1 LKKKQ
6 TIIKKWE
13 RWKNFIRKSSIGDDD
28 MNWNKKS
35 VLVTG
40 AGGFIGS
47 HLTEYL
53 AELGA
58 NIKTFVRYNSR
69 NDWGMLEL
77 LPKETLN
84 QTEVIMGDLKDA
96 DAVRTATKDVDI
108 IFHLGSVIAI
118 PYSYIHPRETIE
130 TNILGTLNVLTA
142 AKENGIEKL
151 VHTSTSEVYGTAQYV
166 PIDEN
171 HPLQGQS
178 PYSASKI
185 GADKTAESFF
195 RSFNLPV
202 AIIRPF
208 NTFGPRQSARA
219 VIPTIITQALT
230 KEKVFLGSLHP
241 TRDYTYVKDVAKAFI
256 KVAESP
262 KSVGEVINIGSNF
275 EISIGDLANKI
286 ISLGGKNTEIITD
299 PARVRP
305 QDSEV
310 ERLWCDNTK
319 AEKILGWS
327 PTISLEEGL
336 KKTIQ
341 WISDNKELYKPELY
355 NK

>member
-1 LKKKQ
+1 
-6 TIIKKWE
+6 
-13 RWKNFIRKSSIGDDD
+13 

-35 VLVTG
+35 ALVTG

-53 AELGA
+53 VELGTNVKA
-58 NIKTFVRYNSR
+58 FVRYNSR

-77 LPKETLN
+77 LPKEKLS
-84 QTEVIMGDLKDA
+84 QIEVIMGDLKDA
-96 DAVRTATKDVDI
+96 DAVRHAAKDVDI
-108 IFHLGSVIAI
+108 IFHLGSLIAI

-130 TNILGTLNVLTA
+130 TNILGALNVLTA
-142 AKENGIEKL
+142 AKENNVEK
-151 VHTSTSEVYGTAQYV
+151 VIHTSTSEVYGTARYV

-185 GADKTAESFF
+185 GADKIAESFY

-208 NTFGPRQSARA
+208 NTYGPRQSARA

-230 KEKVFLGSLHP
+230 KEKIFLGSLHP
-241 TRDYTYVKDVAKAFI
+241 TRDYTYVKDVVEGFI

-275 EISIGDLANKI
+275 EVSIGDLANKI
-286 ISLGGKNTEIITD
+286 ISLIGKNAEIVTD
-299 PARVRP
+299 PVRVRP

-319 AEKILGWS
+319 AKRLLGWE
-327 PTISLEEGL
+327 PKTSLDEGI
-336 KKTIQ
+336 KKTID
-341 WISDNKELYKPELY
+341 WISNNINLYKPELY

>member
-1 LKKKQ
+1 
-6 TIIKKWE
+6 
-13 RWKNFIRKSSIGDDD
+13 
-28 MNWNKKS
+28 MNWSKKT
-35 VLVTG
+35 VLITG

-47 HLTEYL
+47 PLTEHL
-53 AELGA
+53 VEIGA
-58 NIKTFVRYNSR
+58 NVKAFVRYNSR
-69 NDWGMLEL
+69 NDWGLLEL
-77 LPKETLN
+77 LPKEKLDEI
-84 QTEVIMGDLKDA
+84 EVIMGDLKDA
-96 DAVRTATKDVDI
+96 DAVRQAVKDIDV
-108 IFHLGSVIAI
+108 IFHLGSLIAI

-130 TNILGTLNVLTA
+130 TNILGALNVLTA
-142 AKENGIEKL
+142 AKENGIEKII
-151 VHTSTSEVYGTAQYV
+151 HTSTSEVYGTARYV

-171 HPLQGQS
+171 HQLQGQS

-185 GADKTAESFF
+185 GADKIAESFF
-195 RSFNLPV
+195 RSFELPV

-230 KEKVFLGSLHP
+230 KEKIFLGNLNS
-241 TRDYTYVKDVAKAFI
+241 TRDYTYVKDVVEGFI

-286 ISLGGKNTEIITD
+286 VSLIGKNAEIVID

-310 ERLWCDNTK
+310 ERLWCNNTK
-319 AEKILGWS
+319 AKALLGWE
-327 PTISLEEGL
+327 PKTSLDEGL
-336 KKTIQ
+336 KKTIG
-341 WISDNKELYKPELY
+341 WISDNINLYKPELY
-355 NK
+355 NR

>member
-1 LKKKQ
+1 M
-6 TIIKKWE
+6 TEEPAFIKP
-13 RWKNFIRKSSIGDDD
+13 D
-28 MNWNKKS
+28 WNKKN

-40 AGGFIGS
+40 AGGFIGC
-47 HLTEYL
+47 HLTEHL
-53 AELGA
+53 VDLGA
-58 NIKTFVRYNSR
+58 NVKAFVRYNSR
-69 NDWGMLEL
+69 NDWGLLEL
-77 LPKETLN
+77 LPKEKMDEI
-84 QTEVIMGDLKDA
+84 EVIMGDLKDA
-96 DAVRTATKDVDI
+96 DAVRHAAKNIDI
-108 IFHLGSVIAI
+108 IFHLGSLIAI

-130 TNILGTLNVLTA
+130 TNILGALNVLMA
-142 AKENGIEKL
+142 AKENDIEKL
-151 VHTSTSEVYGTAQYV
+151 IHTSTSEVYGTARYV

-185 GADKTAESFF
+185 GADKIAESFF
-195 RSFNLPV
+195 RSFELPI

-208 NTFGPRQSARA
+208 NTYGPRQSARA

-230 KEKVFLGSLHP
+230 KEKIFLGSLHP
-241 TRDYTYVKDVAKAFI
+241 TRDYTYVGDVVEAFV

-286 ISLGGKNTEIITD
+286 ISVTGKNAEIVAD
-299 PARVRP
+299 PVRVRP

-319 AEKILGWS
+319 AKRLLGWE
-327 PTISLEEGL
+327 PKTSLEEGL
-336 KKTIQ
+336 KETID
-341 WISDNKELYKPELY
+341 WISEHIHLYKPELY
-355 NK
+355 TR